1 MDITK
6 VVCQL
11 DWQIKI
17 GGKDFEVSRAEA
29 KGRYASATV
38 RGGVIMIRIPR
49 RISKVRAESI
59 FSEMLS
65 RIKAQIESNPDKFM
79 DYTPMI
85 RNGHQI
91 NVLGEKF
98 RIMAAYSARKAA
110 RVSISPDTV
119 YAELPDSIPPESRQE
134 ALSEASRKA
143 ISRRIMPMLKERVG
157 LINSRHFNVAI
168 RQIRV
173 RSSKHVWGSYS
184 HKDKRIN
191 LNFWLLLM
199 PDEIIDYVIVHEL
212 AHARVRSH
220 SKEFWDT
227 VSSVLPDHKARRK
240 WLRTNG
246 PRYLYE
252 QTSKE
257 AVE

>member
-1 MDITK
+1 MDG
-6 VVCQL
+6 
-11 DWQIKI
+11 QIKI
-17 GGKDFEVSRAEA
+17 GSMEFAVSRAEA

-38 RGGVIMIRIPR
+38 RGGVIRIRIPQR
-49 RISKVRAESI
+49 VSKGRAESI
-59 FSEMLS
+59 FNELLG
-65 RIKAQIESNPDKFM
+65 RIKAQIESNPDRFM
-79 DYTPMI
+79 DYTPVI

-91 NVLGEKF
+91 NVLGKKF
-98 RIMAAYSARKAA
+98 SIRATYSARKATRA
-110 RVSISPDTV
+110 GISPDTV
-119 YAELPDSIPPESRQE
+119 YIELPDSMPLERRQE
-134 ALSEASRKA
+134 AISEASRKA
-143 ISRRIMPMLKERVG
+143 ISKGIMPMLKERVG
-157 LINSRHFNVAI
+157 LINAKHFNVDI
-168 RQIRV
+168 KQVRI

-184 HKDKRIN
+184 HKAKRIN

-199 PDEIIDYVIVHEL
+199 PAEIIDYVIVHEL